1 MLPKQNYPLVKTSMD
16 YTAPILTAY
25 HEKAPAAL
33 QTAIFAG
40 YFHGKCQRENVDPPG
55 CPNPDCPVV
64 CGTPGSMCHYFS
76 TLREIAFNATLAL
89 LDELAAPGS
98 DAFQQVEA
106 NVLDAQKNA
115 RYARRGAGSKE
126 ELEAILQE
134 TPREVQKVC
143 GEGLSAGEGLPA
155 CSWEEKMKAYIL
167 SFP

>member
-1 MLPKQNYPLVKTSMD
+1 
-16 YTAPILTAY
+16 
-25 HEKAPAAL
+25 
-33 QTAIFAG
+33 
-40 YFHGKCQRENVDPPG
+40 
-55 CPNPDCPVV
+55 
-64 CGTPGSMCHYFS
+64 MCHYFS

-143 GEGLSAGEGLPA
+143 SEGLSAGEGLPA